1 MSHSCR
7 VQRASA
13 RPVRTA
19 VLYPST
25 CADIA
30 SRGRV
35 SPPRVASHGDTLRRW
50 QSV

>member
-19 VLYPST
+19 ALYPST

-35 SPPRVASHGDTLRRW
+35 SPPRVASHADTLRRW